1 MTVAPASTQT
11 LSRWP
16 GTITAAR
23 KLAWAVMAVGV
34 LFAAMLALPG
44 QTAINKYV
52 NDLYIFLDGAH
63 RILLG
68 QVPNVDFHTSL
79 GPLAFYLPAAGL
91 ALTGSMG
98 AAMPVGMALAVLVLA
113 AIGAPLIANRMHPIT
128 GMAAAI
134 FLLAVAAVPVN
145 PGEAVSDLSFAMFY
159 NRLGWSA
166 LGLLLILYLRPL
178 SDSPRQALLDAVC
191 AALLVLLMLYT
202 KASYGLVGLAFLV
215 FMLLDRQQRGRMG
228 LALGLCAVSIAVIA
242 LVWGGTLEHIADLR
256 LAQEVSGGLPALQ
269 RLAETMMVNLA
280 DLVVFALFAAL
291 LLVARRRFRDFL
303 FVGFCAS
310 TGVLIIEQN
319 FQLVGILTLGA
330 GAAVITE
337 LLMREPPSARYPAA
351 LSSAGVPLLLAT
363 LLLPVAVQ
371 NVFSLGV
378 HAAMA
383 STRAGE
389 ASPLPQFGGV
399 RLVRLWSDG
408 AYRNFVRYH
417 DSLRDGALALESLDR
432 PLRNV
437 LVFDF
442 VSPFAAGLD
451 LPVSQG
457 DSPWFHWGR
466 TLDHDH
472 YPPAEEVMAD
482 VEIVMD
488 PKAPIEHWTTNGMRD
503 IYAEYI
509 AENFTLATETRD
521 WRVYVRRGEG
531 SPTVRPSENSSTTR
545 QSTSAQP

>member
-1 MTVAPASTQT
+1 MTLASPSTQA

-16 GTITAAR
+16 GTMTTAR
-23 KLAWAVMAVGV
+23 RLGWAVLALGV
-34 LFAAMLALPG
+34 LFAAMLAVPG
-44 QTAINKYV
+44 QTATNKYV

-63 RILLG
+63 RIVLG

-91 ALTGSMG
+91 ALSGSLG
-98 AAMPVGMALAVLVLA
+98 AAMPVGMALVVLILA
-113 AIGAPLIANRMHPIT
+113 CIGAPLIASRMHPIT
-128 GMAAAI
+128 GMAAAV

-159 NRLGWSA
+159 NRIGWSA
-166 LGLLLILYLRPL
+166 LGLLLVMYLRPFN
-178 SDSPRQALLDAVC
+178 DSRQQALVDAVC

-202 KASYGLVGLAFLV
+202 KASYGLVGFAFLV
-215 FMLLDRQQRGRMG
+215 FMLLDRQQRGRMA
-228 LALGLCAVSIAVIA
+228 LALGLCAISIGAIA
-242 LVWGGTLEHIADLR
+242 LLWGGTLNHVADLQ
-256 LAQEVSGGLPALQ
+256 LAQEVSGGLPELQ

-291 LLVARRRFRDFL
+291 LLLARRRFRDLL

-310 TGVLIIEQN
+310 TGILIIEQN
-319 FQLVGILTLGA
+319 FQIVGILTLGA
-330 GAAVITE
+330 GAAVIAE
-337 LLMREPPSARYPAA
+337 LLMREPNSQRYPVA
-351 LSSAGVPLLLAT
+351 LSGAGVPLLLAT

-383 STRAGE
+383 SSRAGE
-389 ASPLPQFGGV
+389 PSPLPQFGGV

-417 DSLRDGALALESLDR
+417 ETLLDGALALESLDR
-432 PLRNV
+432 PLQNV
-437 LVFDF
+437 LAFDF

-472 YPPAEEVMAD
+472 FPPAAEIMAD
-482 VEIVMD
+482 VEIIMD
-488 PKAPIEHWTTNGMRD
+488 PKTPIEHWTADGMRE
-503 IYAEYI
+503 IYADYI
-509 AENFTLATETRD
+509 AQNFELASETRH
-521 WRVYVRRGEG
+521 WRVYVRRGADLV
-531 SPTVRPSENSSTTR
+531 SVLPSENSSTIK